1 MTKGLELDRARLV
14 PLICE
19 RLALGE
25 PLAVICRSMSIGR
38 STVNLWRREDQS
50 IAEQFDEARDDGYDA
65 IAHRMRFTTRGLNE
79 DGSERVG
86 MKDSQTRVLRDK
98 LIVETD
104 DKLLAKWDPRRYGNK
119 LVTENTNTNFNTEV
133 VDADEMDR
141 RLDRAIAA
149 ALAANG
155 AVEPDPAGA

>member
-50 IAEQFDEARDDGYDA
+50 IAEQFDEARDDGYDV
-65 IAHRMRFTTRGLNE
+65 IAHRMRAVARGE
-79 DGSERVG
+79 GREG
-86 MKDSQTRVLRDK
+86 KDSMTSVQRDK

-133 VDADEMDR
+133 VDTDEMDR

-149 ALAANG
+149 ALAARS